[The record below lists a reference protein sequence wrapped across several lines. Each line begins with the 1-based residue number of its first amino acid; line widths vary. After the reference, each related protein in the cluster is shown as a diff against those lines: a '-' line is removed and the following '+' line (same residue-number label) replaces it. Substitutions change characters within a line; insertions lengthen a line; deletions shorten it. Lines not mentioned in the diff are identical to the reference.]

1 MRWRPAE
8 YGEQTAHVLEQTLS
22 LQVGTCAF
30 DYAYPMSLY
39 GVHARIADE
48 IRAMLNDLFTVQV
61 READQAKLRD
71 LLTQFASD
79 FAGRKLN
86 EEEFAFVLRDGE
98 GAFDALLH
106 HLEQVRLR
114 RLENHSHPEP
124 LGHVDSD

>member
-1 MRWRPAE
+1 
-8 YGEQTAHVLEQTLS
+8 
-22 LQVGTCAF
+22 
-30 DYAYPMSLY
+30 MSLY